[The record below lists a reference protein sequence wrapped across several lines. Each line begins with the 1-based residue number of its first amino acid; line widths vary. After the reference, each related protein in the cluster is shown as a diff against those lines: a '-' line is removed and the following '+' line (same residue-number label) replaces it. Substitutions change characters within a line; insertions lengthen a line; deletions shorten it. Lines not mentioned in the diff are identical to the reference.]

1 MPLTALADRYL
12 IYQLIPN
19 KDIKVSQRERGIASM
34 RNKLNRLIYIEE
46 YVSINGINQY
56 LFHSGTK
63 YDNPV
68 MLYLHGGPGST
79 ESLFAHAFQEKW
91 EDIFTVVHYDQRGAG
106 KTLTKNPDKY
116 PTIDLM
122 KKDLFETIQYLKK
135 KYNKQKIIL
144 LGHSW
149 GSVLGS
155 LFIKQYPE
163 DVAYYIGVGQLIGMF
178 ENERVSYEKVKELIL
193 KAKDK
198 KSLKKLEVLGDYP
211 GDKFDGDFMKKFEK
225 IHRLQGKYNLTVKMD
240 LSICM
245 KAFKSPIFKL
255 SDVSALIKASKANSE
270 TMEFLATVDLMSESA
285 EYKVPIYYILG
296 GNDWQTPYV
305 IAREYFEKISAP
317 HKSFYLIPNAGHMTM
332 LDQPNLFFNALLEI
346 NSIRK

>member
-1 MPLTALADRYL
+1 M
-12 IYQLIPN
+12 
-19 KDIKVSQRERGIASM
+19 K
-34 RNKLNRLIYIEE
+34 NKLKRLIYIEE

-68 MLYLHGGPGST
+68 MLFLHGGPGSA

-91 EDIFTVVHYDQRGAG
+91 EDIFTVVHWDQRGSG
-106 KTLTKNPDKY
+106 KTLTNNPDKY

-122 KKDLFETIQYLKK
+122 LKDLFEIIQYLKK
-135 KYNKQKIIL
+135 KYNKQKIII

-155 LFIKQYPE
+155 TFIKQYPE
-163 DVAYYIGVGQLIGMF
+163 EVAYYIGVGQVINMI
-178 ENERVSYEKVKELIL
+178 ENERVGYEKVKELIL
-193 KAKDK
+193 QANDK

-211 GDKFDGDFMKKFEK
+211 GDKFNSNFMEK
-225 IHRLQGKYNLTVKMD
+225 CGKLRRLQGKYNLAVKMG
-240 LSICM
+240 LSIGITV
-245 KAFKSPIFKL
+245 FKSPIFKL
-255 SDVSALIKASKANSE
+255 SDLSALIKGTKANEKVLESL
-270 TMEFLATVDLMSESA
+270 FLFDLKSESE

-305 IAREYFEKISAP
+305 IAEEYFNRINAP
-317 HKSFYLIPNAGHMTM
+317 YKNFYLIPNAGHMTM
-332 LDQPNLFFNALLEI
+332 LDQPQLFFEALLEI
-346 NSIRK
+346 NNKEICDHENKDKSLS